1 MSYMA
6 LYRKFR
12 PDNFKDVKG
21 QDHIVTTLKNQIKS
35 SRIGHAY
42 LFTGTRGTG
51 KTSVAKLLAKTVNC
65 ENPQEG
71 NPCNECSMCKG
82 IMSGTSMNVIEI
94 DAASNNGVDNVRE
107 IVEEVRYSPTEGKY
121 KVYIID
127 EVHMLSAGAFNA
139 LLKTIEEPPS
149 YVIFILATT
158 EVHKIPVTILSRCQ
172 RYDFK
177 RISIDIIA
185 DRLHELMEEEKLEV
199 EDKALRYI
207 ARMADG
213 SLRDALSLLDQC
225 ISFYLGETVTY
236 DNVLDVLGTVDT
248 KVFSELL
255 QAVNNQEVS
264 KCIRILDDVESN
276 GRELSQFVID
286 FIWYLRNLLLVKTTE
301 NVSEIII
308 DIATENLMLLKQE
321 AQSMEED
328 ILMRYIRIFSELS
341 NQIRYAPRKR
351 VLLEMALIKLCKPQM
366 ERNYDSLIN
375 RIKILEDKLDKGIV
389 VRSDNTKGK
398 QPELEPE
405 PIKKQEILP
414 DALPEDLKKVAGIWK
429 NVIVQVTR
437 KAPALGST
445 LNNATLSI
453 DANMGLMIVVA
464 DDFAKEHVDSE
475 KNRKIIKDTISTM
488 LQKTVQINVRSI
500 DKNKEN
506 MKDVVDLTKIIKVP
520 IQYE

>member
-35 SRIGHAY
+35 GRIGHAY

-51 KTSVAKLLAKTVNC
+51 KTSVAKLFAKTVNC
-65 ENPQEG
+65 ENPSDG
-71 NPCNECSMCKG
+71 NPCNECSLCKG
-82 IMSGTSMNVIEI
+82 IAAGTSMNVIEI
-94 DAASNNGVDNVRE
+94 DAASNNGVENVRE

-127 EVHMLSAGAFNA
+127 EVHMLSTGAFNA

-185 DRLHELMEEEKLEV
+185 DRLRELMDEEKIEI
-199 EDKALRYI
+199 EDKALKYI
-207 ARMADG
+207 ARVADG

-225 ISFYLGETVTY
+225 ISFYLGKTITY

-248 KVFSELL
+248 KVFSKLL
-255 QAVNNQEVS
+255 QSINNQDVS
-264 KCIRILDDVESN
+264 ECIKILDEVEIT

-301 NVSEIII
+301 DVTEIII
-308 DIATENLMLLKQE
+308 DISSENLLLLKQE
-321 AQSMEED
+321 AESIEVD

-341 NQIRYAPRKR
+341 NQIRYASRKR
-351 VLLEMALIKLCKPQM
+351 VLLEIALIKVCRPQM
-366 ERNYDSLIN
+366 EHNYDALIN
-375 RIKILEDKLDKGIV
+375 RIKALEEKLEQGIIV
-389 VRSDNTKGK
+389 KSDDNKVETPK
-398 QPELEPE
+398 EESE

-414 DALPEDLKKVAGIWK
+414 QALPEDLKKVAGNWRGLLSQISK
-429 NVIVQVTR
+429 
-437 KAPALGST
+437 KAPALASV
-445 LNNATLSI
+445 LRSATLSV
-453 DANMGLMIVVA
+453 DDNLGLVIVVT
-464 DDFAKEHVDSE
+464 DPLDKELVDREGHKKVILDAIAAMLGKQAEISV
-475 KNRKIIKDTISTM
+475 RYLDKD
-488 LQKTVQINVRSI
+488 
-500 DKNKEN
+500 KEN
-506 MKDVVDLTKIIKVP
+506 INNLVDLTKIIKVP
-520 IQYE
+520 IEYE